1 MGTRIGKQTSA
12 DSSVTGKQIRTW
24 RVCEFGVESESASR
38 TDDDRLYQGVFGK
51 AEVERERPMTAD
63 AIFRIASVTKPVTS
77 VAAMQ
82 LYERG
87 LFAYDDP
94 AEKGPTW
101 E

>member
-1 MGTRIGKQTSA
+1 M
-12 DSSVTGKQIRTW
+12 
-24 RVCEFGVESESASR
+24 
-38 TDDDRLYQGVFGK
+38 FGK